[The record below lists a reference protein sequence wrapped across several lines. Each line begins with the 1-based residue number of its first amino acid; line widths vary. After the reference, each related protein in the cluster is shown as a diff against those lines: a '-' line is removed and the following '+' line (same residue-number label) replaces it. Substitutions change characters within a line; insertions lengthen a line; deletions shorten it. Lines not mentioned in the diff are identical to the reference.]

1 MNKKEALMI
10 IIRMKNSAE
19 KNKDNYSVY
28 GGDEVQPN
36 KDIEA
41 LNVAIE
47 AIKHCNF

>member
-10 IIRMKNSAE
+10 IISMKNSVE
-19 KNKDNYSVY
+19 KNKDNYS
-28 GGDEVQPN
+28 GDEVQPN

-41 LNVAIE
+41 LNIAIE